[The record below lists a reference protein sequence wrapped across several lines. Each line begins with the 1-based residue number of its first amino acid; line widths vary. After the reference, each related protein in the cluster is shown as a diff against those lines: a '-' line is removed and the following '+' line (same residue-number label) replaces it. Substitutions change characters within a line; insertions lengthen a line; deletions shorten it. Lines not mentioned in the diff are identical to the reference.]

1 MKLAELVVKIANL
14 EKAIVAKSE
23 KAIVAKLVK
32 LSILTSQK
40 NSIMLP
46 LPTNGGSSSAET
58 FGGFLD

>member
-1 MKLAELVVKIANL
+1 MKLAELVVKIAKL
-14 EKAIVAKSE
+14 E

-46 LPTNGGSSSAET
+46 LPINSGSSSAET
-58 FGGFLD
+58 FGGLLD

>member
-1 MKLAELVVKIANL
+1 MKLAELVVKIAKL
-14 EKAIVAKSE
+14 E

-58 FGGFLD
+58 FGGLLD